1 MGRAGLMGNCE
12 STLEHGTWQ
21 NSHIL
26 NLGVR
31 EFKAVTGCNHLESQH
46 REKD

>member
-1 MGRAGLMGNCE
+1 MGRAGLMGNYE
-12 STLEHGTWQ
+12 STLEHGR
-21 NSHIL
+21 SI